1 MDYINYFYETLYDVY
16 NQLYYEYYI
25 TINFSKSNI
34 QDTQEIE
41 IVKLIKEVENEIRL
55 DKEIKELE
63 YRYNN
68 LCDEKEDDNNDDNNN
83 KSNNDGA
90 IKLINKK
97 IKIVI

>member
-1 MDYINYFYETLYDVY
+1 MPTTNSAYGRGEH
-16 NQLYYEYYI
+16 
-25 TINFSKSNI
+25 
-34 QDTQEIE
+34 
-41 IVKLIKEVENEIRL
+41 
-55 DKEIKELE
+55 
-63 YRYNN
+63 NN

>member
-16 NQLYYEYYI
+16 NQWYYEYYI

-34 QDTQEIE
+34 QDTHEIE

-68 LCDEKEDDNNDDNNN
+68 LCDEKEDDNNSWN
-83 KSNNDGA
+83 
-90 IKLINKK
+90 
-97 IKIVI
+97 

>member
-16 NQLYYEYYI
+16 NQWYYEYYI

-34 QDTQEIE
+34 QDTHEIE